1 MTVNIKSEKNY
12 GLIGSILVIV
22 GRFLGITPY
31 IRIIMSTVSLVGQVL
46 ILLSLKG
53 IGDKLGDDRP
63 FKYYLYS
70 VVSGIVGAIVALIFV
85 AIGILSIPAF
95 VDEADS
101 ISTVGISFLGLGV
114 LVLLAAAIIGIYYAI
129 KTWRTMYRLTGV
141 EEFDKTATFLKWGA
155 ITLIIL
161 VGIILLL
168 IAEVFQIIAFSKLPD
183 ELEPKGQKPEY
194 DTGVVVY

>member
-1 MTVNIKSEKNY
+1 
-12 GLIGSILVIV
+12 
-22 GRFLGITPY
+22 
-31 IRIIMSTVSLVGQVL
+31 MSTVSLVGQVL